1 VRNLEADKL
10 KSSAVLNQEIEFLKT
25 QIAELKEREEKGK
38 SLNKNI
44 LDALQD
50 LNNSAEKKRL
60 SVSKQVFE
68 RVKMI

>member
-60 SVSKQVFE
+60 SVSKQVFCE
-68 RVKMI
+68 AQNM

>member
-1 VRNLEADKL
+1 MRNLEADKL